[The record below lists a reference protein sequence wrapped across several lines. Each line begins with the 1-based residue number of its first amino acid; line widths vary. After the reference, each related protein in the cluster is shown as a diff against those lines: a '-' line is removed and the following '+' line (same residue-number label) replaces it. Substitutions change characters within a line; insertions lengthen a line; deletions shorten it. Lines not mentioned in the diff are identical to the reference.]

1 VEPGGAKTVLLGN
14 IPAKIDDK
22 GRLKA
27 PTEFRAYLET
37 TWGKSLFVT
46 SDSDTGQFVQVYPLP
61 VWLEIQ
67 KKLAGMPSSSPTRR
81 KYALLTNY
89 YGQVTEIDGQGRL
102 TIHPLLRE
110 AAAMSGDVLVF
121 GDYNRLSVWNKE
133 RFEQQQSVGL
143 KLTDEDYKALA
154 DAGI

>member
-1 VEPGGAKTVLLGN
+1 VLLGN
-14 IPAKIDDK
+14 IPARIDDK

-27 PTEFRAYLET
+27 PTEFRAYIES
-37 TWGKSLFVT
+37 TWGTSLFVT
-46 SDSDTGQFVQVYPLP
+46 SDADNGQFVQVYPMP

-67 KKLAGMPSSSPTRR
+67 KKLAAMPSSSPTRR

-133 RFEQQQSVGL
+133 RFEQQSAGL
-143 KLTDEDYKALA
+143 KLTDEDYKALS

>member
-1 VEPGGAKTVLLGN
+1 VESGGAETVLLGN

-22 GRLKA
+22 GRLKV
-27 PTEFRAYLET
+27 PTEFRAYVES
-37 TWGKSLFVT
+37 TWGSSLFVT
-46 SDSDTGQFVQVYPLP
+46 SDSDTGHFVQVYPMP

-67 KKLAGMPSSSPTRR
+67 KKLAAMPSSSPTRR

-89 YGQVTEIDGQGRL
+89 YGQVMEIDGQGRL

-133 RFEQQQSVGL
+133 RFEQQSVGL
-143 KLTDEDYKALA
+143 KLTDDDYKALS

>member
-1 VEPGGAKTVLLGN
+1 VLLGT
-14 IPAKIDDK
+14 IPARIDDK

-27 PTEFRAYLET
+27 PTEFRAFIES

-46 SDSDTGQFVQVYPLP
+46 SDSDRGDFVQVYPLP

-67 KKLAGMPSSSPTRR
+67 KKLAAMPSSSPTRR

-110 AAAMSGDVLVF
+110 AAAMIGDVLVF

-133 RFEQQQSVGL
+133 RFEQQSSGL
-143 KLTDEDYKALA
+143 KLSDEDYKALA

>member
-1 VEPGGAKTVLLGN
+1 MLLGT

-27 PTEFRAYLET
+27 PTEFRAYIES
-37 TWGKSLFVT
+37 TWGQSLFVT

-67 KKLAGMPSSSPTRR
+67 KKLAAMPSSSPTRR

-133 RFEQQQSVGL
+133 RFEQQSPGL
-143 KLTDEDYKALA
+143 RLTDEDYKALS

>member
-1 VEPGGAKTVLLGN
+1 M
-14 IPAKIDDK
+14 DDK
-22 GRLKA
+22 GRLKV
-27 PTEFRAYLET
+27 PTEFRAYIEST
-37 TWGKSLFVT
+37 FGKSLFVT
-46 SDSDTGQFVQVYPLP
+46 SDSDTGAYVQVYPMP

-67 KKLAGMPSSSPTRR
+67 KKLAAMPSSNPTRR

-89 YGQVTEIDGQGRL
+89 FGQVTEIDGQGRV

-110 AAAMSGDVLVF
+110 VAVMSGDVLVF

-133 RFEQQQSVGL
+133 RFEQQQSDAL
-143 KLTDEDYKALA
+143 KLTDDDYKALS

>member
-1 VEPGGAKTVLLGN
+1 MLLGN
-14 IPAKIDDK
+14 IPARIDDK

-27 PTEFRAYLET
+27 PTEFRAYIES

-46 SDSDTGQFVQVYPLP
+46 SDSDMGNFVQVYPLP

-67 KKLAGMPSSSPTRR
+67 KKLAEMPSSSPTRR

-89 YGQVTEIDGQGRL
+89 YGQVTEIDSQGRL

-110 AAAMSGDVLVF
+110 AAAMVGDVLVF

-133 RFEQQQSVGL
+133 RFEQQSGGL

>member
-1 VEPGGAKTVLLGN
+1 VLLGN
-14 IPAKIDDK
+14 IPARMDDK
-22 GRLKA
+22 GRLKV
-27 PTEFRAYLET
+27 PTEFRAYIEST
-37 TWGKSLFVT
+37 FGKSLFVT
-46 SDSDTGQFVQVYPLP
+46 SDSDTGAYVQVYPMP

-67 KKLAGMPSSSPTRR
+67 KKLAAMPSSNPTRR

-89 YGQVTEIDGQGRL
+89 FGQVTEIDGQGRV

-110 AAAMSGDVLVF
+110 VAVMSGDVLVF

-133 RFEQQQSVGL
+133 RFEQQQSDAL
-143 KLTDEDYKALA
+143 KLTDDDYKALS

>member
-1 VEPGGAKTVLLGN
+1 MLLGN
-14 IPAKIDDK
+14 IPARIDDK

-27 PTEFRAYLET
+27 PTEFRAYIES
-37 TWGKSLFVT
+37 TWGTSLFVT
-46 SDSDTGQFVQVYPLP
+46 SDSDTGHAVQVYPMP

-67 KKLAGMPSSSPTRR
+67 KKLAQMPSSSPTRR

-89 YGQVTEIDGQGRL
+89 YGKVTEIDGQGRV

-110 AAAMSGDVLVF
+110 SAAMNGDVLVF

-133 RFEQQQSVGL
+133 RFEQQQSAGL
-143 KLTDEDYKALA
+143 KLTDEDYKALSE
-154 DAGI
+154 AGI

>member
-1 VEPGGAKTVLLGN
+1 M
-14 IPAKIDDK
+14 
-22 GRLKA
+22 
-27 PTEFRAYLET
+27 
-37 TWGKSLFVT
+37 
-46 SDSDTGQFVQVYPLP
+46 P
-61 VWLEIQ
+61 VWQEIQ
-67 KKLAGMPSSSPTRR
+67 KKLAAMPSSSPTRR

-89 YGQVTEIDGQGRL
+89 YGQVMEIDGQGRL

-133 RFEQQQSVGL
+133 RFEQQSVGL
-143 KLTDEDYKALA
+143 KLTDDDYKALS